1 MRSDLIC
8 LVHISLRLYPIVG
21 FVLYVS
27 LGVLERISSATRV
40 SERLEFPL
48 SAIRQIR
55 HHTVRHQQ
63 P

>member
-27 LGVLERISSATRV
+27 LGVTEGSSEGAMLLE
-40 SERLEFPL
+40 
-48 SAIRQIR
+48 
-55 HHTVRHQQ
+55 
-63 P
+63 